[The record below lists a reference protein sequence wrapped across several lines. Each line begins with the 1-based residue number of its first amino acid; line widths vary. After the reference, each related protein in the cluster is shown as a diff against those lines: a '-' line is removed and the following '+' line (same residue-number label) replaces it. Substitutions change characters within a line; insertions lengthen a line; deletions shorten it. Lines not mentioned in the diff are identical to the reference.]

1 MCVYTPIQQR
11 YLFCVLCCSFITVTQ
26 DALTSIV
33 VFKVQDIKEKS
44 QDYLSTA
51 RDLQNGWYVFGVRR
65 RVVSCR
71 VEL

>member
-1 MCVYTPIQQR
+1 MRIYT
-11 YLFCVLCCSFITVTQ
+11 YSAKVFVLFPLLFLYHVTQ

-51 RDLQNGWYVFGVRR
+51 RDLQKGWYVFGVRR